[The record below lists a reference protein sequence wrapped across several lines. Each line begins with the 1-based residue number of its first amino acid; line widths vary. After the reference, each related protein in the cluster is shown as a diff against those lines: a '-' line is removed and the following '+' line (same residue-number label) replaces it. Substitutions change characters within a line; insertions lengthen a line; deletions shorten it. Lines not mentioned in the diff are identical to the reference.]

1 MQWGEELKRAVKG
14 RRFLVL
20 GVGNEMKAD
29 DGLGR
34 HVIDNIGIENKIF
47 CGEMPE
53 NFINRIKSAE
63 PEVILIVDAVDFQGK
78 PGEIVFAE
86 AEKLEKASLSTH
98 SLSFS
103 VMSKMLPG
111 IRIFLIGVQ
120 PESLEF
126 GKPMSPTAKQGADE
140 IAAALNALSH

>member
-1 MQWGEELKRAVKG
+1 MQWEEELKKAVKG
-14 RRFLVL
+14 KRFLVL

-34 HVIDNIGIENKIF
+34 YVIDNIEDGIF

-53 NFINRIKSAE
+53 NFISRVKSAE
-63 PEVILIVDAVDFQGK
+63 PEVIIIVDAVDFNGE
-78 PGEIVFAE
+78 PGEIAFAE
-86 AEKLEKASLSTH
+86 AEKLDKSSLSTH

-111 IRIFLIGVQ
+111 IRIFIIGVQ

-126 GKPMSPTAKQGADE
+126 GKPMSSKAKQGADR
-140 IAAALNALSH
+140 ISAVLNRLSD